1 MYTLDSYQVIKLSS
15 YKIMA
20 EETKILANK
29 KILWVEDDLFLSGLL
44 GQKFKSLGVQ
54 IFGSSTGEQALDI
67 AKGERPDVIILD
79 LLLPGM
85 SGFEILDQLKSDNR
99 TKEIPVIVL
108 SNLSQS
114 EDIAKAKRLGAVKF
128 LVKATVS
135 LDDITVE
142 TMKVLEA
149 NQ

>member
-1 MYTLDSYQVIKLSS
+1 VNVD
-15 YKIMA
+15 
-20 EETKILANK
+20 E
-29 KILWVEDDLFLSGLL
+29 LL
-44 GQKFKSLGVQ
+44 VSQPD
-54 IFGSSTGEQALDI
+54 TGEQALDI

-114 EDIAKAKRLGAVKF
+114 EDIAKAKRLCAVKF